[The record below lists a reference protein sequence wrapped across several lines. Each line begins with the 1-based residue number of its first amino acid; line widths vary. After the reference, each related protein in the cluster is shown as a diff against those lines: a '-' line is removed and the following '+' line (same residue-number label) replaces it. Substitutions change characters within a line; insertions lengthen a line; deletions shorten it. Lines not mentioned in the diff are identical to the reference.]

1 MPPSPKRA
9 VICVFDGLRPDRI
22 SEALTP
28 NLWRFVHGGVWF
40 RESRSVM
47 PSMTRVAT
55 TSFATGSRP
64 ETHGVVNNAFFDLS
78 VVPDGVL
85 DTSNDAHIAA
95 AETRYAGRFVEADGL
110 GCALARAGR
119 SYAVAHCGSAGST
132 YLVNH
137 RARAHGHWT
146 YSIHGREVT
155 PTPEAVDAMEARFGP
170 APVEE
175 TPKHAQIDHV
185 ARVFIEHV
193 MAERRPDVALIWFP
207 EPDTAYHYRFIGSA
221 EADAITTRVDARFGD
236 ILAAIAAG
244 PDAEDT
250 MVVAMSDHGQIT
262 MTAEVDLLG
271 RLGEAG
277 FAAAPRPGEGVEVLA
292 TAGIACGLS
301 LRAPDAA
308 RLDALAAAL
317 MEWPETGLLFS
328 RGRARGRE
336 PMVAGTFSLAEI
348 GLDHPRAP
356 DLLWIARSDAEA
368 DAAGLSGT
376 GLFSGG
382 TGVPI
387 GGGMHGGLNTV
398 EQNTLLAFGG
408 AGLPAL
414 GAIPDPADLTDIV
427 PTLLAA
433 LDCARPATMTGRPL
447 AAVMGTAR
455 PEADRQQ
462 ITAGR
467 GAFEQ
472 RLLLSVDGARRIP
485 LSGGH

>member
-1 MPPSPKRA
+1 MPLSAKRA

-28 NLWRFVHGGVWF
+28 NLWRFVHDGVWF
-40 RESRSVM
+40 RESRSVV

-64 ETHGVVNNAFFDLS
+64 ETHGIVNNAFFDLS
-78 VVPDGVL
+78 VVPDRAL
-85 DTSNDAHIAA
+85 DTSNGAHIAA
-95 AETRYAGRFVEADGL
+95 AETRYAARFVEAEGL

-137 RARAHGHWT
+137 RARLHGHWT

-155 PTPEAVDAMEARFGP
+155 PTPEAVDAMVARFGP

-185 ARVFIEHV
+185 ARVFVEHV
-193 MAERRPDVALIWFP
+193 LPDRDPDVALIWFP
-207 EPDTAYHYRFIGSA
+207 EPDTAYHYRNIGSA
-221 EADAITTRVDARFGD
+221 EAEAITTRVDARFGD
-236 ILAAIAAG
+236 ILAAVAAG
-244 PDAEDT
+244 PQADET
-250 MVVAMSDHGQIT
+250 LVVAMSDHGQIT
-262 MTAEVDLLG
+262 MTGEVDLLA

-277 FAAAPRPGEGVEVLA
+277 IAAAARPGDGVEVLA

-301 LRAPDAA
+301 LRAPDLD
-308 RLDALAAAL
+308 RLDALAALL
-317 MEWPETGLLFS
+317 MEMPETGLLFS
-328 RGRARGRE
+328 RGRDRGTE
-336 PMVAGTFSLAEI
+336 PLVPGTFAHGHI

-356 DLLWIARSDAEA
+356 DLLWIARSGSTA
-368 DAAGLSGT
+368 DAGGLPGT
-376 GLFSGG
+376 GLFTSG
-382 TGVPI
+382 TGVPV
-387 GGGMHGGLNTV
+387 GGGMHGGLNPL
-398 EQNTLLAFGG
+398 EQNTLLALGG
-408 AGLPAL
+408 AGIPAL

-433 LDCARPATMTGRPL
+433 LGCDRPASMTGRPL
-447 AAVMGTAR
+447 AAVLN
-455 PEADRQQ
+455 ADRPGLLTEE
-462 ITAGR
+462 IVSRR

-472 RLLLSVDGARRIP
+472 RLTLAVNGARRIP
-485 LSGGH
+485 LSGGR